1 MKKILWSVFLLT
13 AAIFTSCSLDDNS
26 QFASAGN
33 GKLIVNFSIQDPTS
47 GMATRAAIAPEA
59 GEENIKTLD
68 LIFFQSNSNGTGD
81 FKGWKE
87 LIATSSTPLE
97 MNTDMTFDFS
107 DLGLNMADAYDILV
121 VANMGNNYL
130 PIDGSQTLDDWKA
143 EIKSKNFKEVKAEI
157 QGIP

>member
-59 GEENIKTLD
+59 GEENIKTD
-68 LIFFQSNSNGTGD
+68 KKAVAEEKKSNKKSAASAEKKTVE
-81 FKGWKE
+81 KE
-87 LIATSSTPLE
+87 E
-97 MNTDMTFDFS
+97 
-107 DLGLNMADAYDILV
+107 
-121 VANMGNNYL
+121 
-130 PIDGSQTLDDWKA
+130 
-143 EIKSKNFKEVKAEI
+143 
-157 QGIP
+157 